1 MKNRILSFF
10 LLLGLIAPVWADP
23 MAEKMLPHQG
33 DLDSLLEH
41 RQLRVLVVYDNS
53 YFYLN
58 QGRQD
63 GLTVSLMRE
72 FERWLDRRHFHN
84 NSLKMH
90 VLFLPVR
97 HDQLLPMLNEGK
109 GDLALASLTPTEN
122 RLKLA
127 DFSNPDN
134 SGLQEWLVSRRL
146 PQPLTRLDELAGKQ
160 VWVRRSSSYYE
171 SLLTLNDALAGL
183 QLAPIKIELVDE
195 SLQDSDLLAMV
206 SRGEIAMTL
215 VDSHKAK
222 LWGQAFPGLHFH
234 RAVPLRSHSSTAW
247 AFRKNSP
254 QLAREVNAFLAEYG
268 AQGAK
273 GRALYSRHLQQ
284 GTQVARRYQL
294 STRNQ
299 MGWSKPA
306 YPQYAS
312 LFQRYGDRYD
322 LDWLMLLAQAY
333 QESTLDQGA
342 RSSKGALGVM
352 QVLPSTASEPYINV
366 GNIRSLENNVHA
378 GTKYMRYIMDTYFAD
393 ANMDEQNRALFALAA
408 YNAGPNR
415 IAAYRKEAMRRGLN
429 GNVWFGH
436 VERVA
441 ASRVGAETVNYVKNV
456 TSRYVAYRRS
466 YDLLAQKTKLYRPG

>member
-1 MKNRILSFF
+1 MT
-10 LLLGLIAPVWADP
+10 G
-23 MAEKMLPHQG
+23 KMLPRQG
-33 DLDSLLEH
+33 DLDSMLEH

-63 GLTVSLMRE
+63 GLNVSLMRE
-72 FERWLDRRHFHN
+72 FERWLDRRYFRGH
-84 NSLKMH
+84 SLKMN
-90 VLFLPVR
+90 VLFVPVR
-97 HDQLLPMLNEGK
+97 YDQLLPMLTAGK
-109 GDLALASLTPTEN
+109 GDLVLANLTPTES
-122 RLKLA
+122 RRKQV
-127 DFSNPDN
+127 DFSIPNMT
-134 SGLQEWLVSRRL
+134 GLQEWLVSRRMAK
-146 PQPLTRLDELAGKQ
+146 PLTKLDELAGKQ

-171 SLLTLNDALAGL
+171 SLQTLNEVLAGL

-206 SRGEIAMTL
+206 SRGEIPMTL

-222 LWGQAFPGLHFH
+222 LWGQAFPSLHFH
-234 RAVPLRSHSSTAW
+234 RALPLRSQSSTAW

-254 QLAREVNAFLAEYG
+254 KLESEVNAFLSEYG
-268 AQGAK
+268 QQTAK
-273 GRALYSRHLQQ
+273 GQGLYRRYLQQ
-284 GTQVARRYQL
+284 GQLIARRYQL

-299 MGWSKPA
+299 MGWSKPT
-306 YPQYAS
+306 YPQYAN

-322 LDWLMLLAQAY
+322 LDWLMLMAQAY

-342 RSSKGALGVM
+342 RSSRGALGVM
-352 QVLPSTASEPYINV
+352 QVLPSTANEPYINV

-378 GTKYMRYIMDTYFAD
+378 GTKYMRYIMDTYFSD
-393 ANMDEQNRALFALAA
+393 AQMDDHNRALFALAA

-436 VERVA
+436 VEKIA

-456 TSRYVAYRRS
+456 SSRYVAYRRS
-466 YDLLAQKTKLYRPG
+466 YELIAQKNKLYRPG